1 MHIPV
6 KVDYGVRALV
16 DLAHHVGEGAVRA
29 SDIAQRQRIPQAYLD
44 QLLHSLN
51 KQGLINSYRGPQGG
65 HALAMDPKDIN
76 LTMVFESMGGVE
88 AIVGCLDDPDTCIQS
103 SACAQRDIWSELEQA
118 VQTILDTTRIATLA
132 ERTPVAAMPAAE
144 VAHKP
149 RATPVDLVI

>member
-16 DLAHHVGEGAVRA
+16 DLAHHADEGAVRA
-29 SDIAQRQRIPQAYLD
+29 LDIALRQRIPQAYLD
-44 QLLHSLN
+44 RLLHSLN

-65 HALAMDPKDIN
+65 HALAMDPRDIN

-88 AIVGCLDDPDTCIQS
+88 TIVSCLDDPDVCIQS

-118 VQTILDTTRIATLA
+118 VQAILDKTTIATLA
-132 ERTPVAAMPAAE
+132 ARTPMAE
-144 VAHKP
+144 KP
-149 RATPVDLVI
+149 SAEEAGKPHATPVDLVI